1 MGEFVYYFNNIK
13 MFLLKAFYCI
23 QMNPLCK
30 LYIEPSGKDY
40 QADTDANKQNVI
52 RYRGE
57 AVSVNILCEW
67 NGSEISISTNVV
79 YAKLYQLGIN
89 AIFTMNRSQNYL
101 KGVFIF
107 FVGGGGG
114 LVLPK
119 CFIYLRNKMKTNSV
133 SSK

>member
-52 RYRGE
+52 QYRRE

-79 YAKLYQLGIN
+79 YAKLYQE
-89 AIFTMNRSQNYL
+89 
-101 KGVFIF
+101 
-107 FVGGGGG
+107 
-114 LVLPK
+114 
-119 CFIYLRNKMKTNSV
+119 
-133 SSK
+133 